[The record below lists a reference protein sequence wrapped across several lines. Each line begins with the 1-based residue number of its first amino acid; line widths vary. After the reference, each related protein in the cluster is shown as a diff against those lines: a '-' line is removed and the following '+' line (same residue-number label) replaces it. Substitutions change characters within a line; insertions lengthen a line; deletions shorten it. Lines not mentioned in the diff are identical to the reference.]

1 MYVMIGI
8 IYKFTILTNRRFY
21 VGQHEAESVD
31 EFLISKPS
39 LSSCYWGSGSAIWGH
54 VLKKHI
60 DKYPTCWNKLVKR
73 EILIVLHSYSS
84 KSLNKMERYWIKKTK
99 SHYSYKIGG
108 CNFLWGEARG
118 DDWVNAM
125 KIPEIRAKAAKK
137 ISVAMKGKLAG
148 DKHWNY
154 GKHRPKEVREKI
166 SKAHKGKTLSEEHL
180 NALHAHI
187 HLPKSKEHRKK
198 IGDAQ
203 RGEKSVHF
211 GKHLSE
217 EHKLKMSKSLKE
229 NYRKKGCVHTGK
241 KWITNG
247 LENKW
252 HDPKLPI
259 PKGWRFGRTI

>member
-39 LSSCYWGSGSAIWGH
+39 LSSCYWGSGSAIWEH

-60 DKYPTCWNKLVKR
+60 EKYPTNWNKLIKR
-73 EILIVLHSYSS
+73 EILLVMSSYSP
-84 KSLNKMERYWIKKTK
+84 KALNRMERYWIKKAK
-99 SHYSYKIGG
+99 SHYSFKVGG

-125 KIPEIRAKAAKK
+125 KIPEIRAKVSAKNR
-137 ISVAMKGKLAG
+137 ISLKGKLAG

-166 SKAHKGKTLSEEHL
+166 SEAHKGKTLSEKTKLLLSEMRKGK
-180 NALHAHI
+180 
-187 HLPKSKEHRKK
+187 PKSESHKKK

-203 RGEKSVHF
+203 RGNKSTHY
-211 GKHLSE
+211 GKHLNK
-217 EHKLKMSKSLKE
+217 EHKKKVSNYMS
-229 NYRKKGCVHTGK
+229 GII
-241 KWITNG
+241 WINNG
-247 LENKW
+247 Q
-252 HDPKLPI
+252 I
-259 PKGWRFGRTI
+259 S

>member
-1 MYVMIGI
+1 MIGI

-54 VLKKHI
+54 VLNNHI
-60 DKYPTCWNKLVKR
+60 EKYPTNWNKLIKR
-73 EILIVLHSYSS
+73 EILLVMSSYSP
-84 KSLNKMERYWIKKTK
+84 KALNRMERYWIKKAK
-99 SHYSYKIGG
+99 AHYSLKVGG

-125 KIPEIRAKAAKK
+125 KMPEIRAKVSAKNR
-137 ISVAMKGKLAG
+137 ISLKGKLAG

-166 SKAHKGKTLSEEHL
+166 SEAHKGKTLSEETKL
-180 NALHAHI
+180 L
-187 HLPKSKEHRKK
+187 LSEMRKGKPKSESHKKK

-203 RGEKSVHF
+203 RGRKSAHF
-211 GKHLSE
+211 GKHLTKEQREKIS
-217 EHKLKMSKSLKE
+217 KQMSKLI
-229 NYRKKGCVHTGK
+229 
-241 KWITNG
+241 WINNG
-247 LENKW
+247 LEHKRICGE
-252 HDPKLPI
+252 I
-259 PKGWRFGRTI
+259 PEGWTKGRLKS

>member
-1 MYVMIGI
+1 MVGI

-21 VGQHEAESVD
+21 VGQHLAESVD

-125 KIPEIRAKAAKK
+125 KIPEIREKVSAKNK
-137 ISVAMKGKLAG
+137 ISLKGKLAG

-166 SKAHKGKTLSEEHL
+166 SKSHKGKTLSEETKFL
-180 NALHAHI
+180 LSKI
-187 HLPKSKEHRKK
+187 RKGKPKSESHKKK

-211 GKHLSE
+211 GKHLSKE
-217 EHKLKMSKSLKE
+217 QRDKISRQMSKLI
-229 NYRKKGCVHTGK
+229 
-241 KWITNG
+241 WINNG
-247 LENKW
+247 VECKRICGE
-252 HDPKLPI
+252 I
-259 PKGWRFGRTI
+259 PEGWRKGRI

>member
-1 MYVMIGI
+1 MIGI

-39 LSSCYWGSGSAIWGH
+39 LSSCYWGSGSAIWEH

-60 DKYPTCWNKLVKR
+60 DKYPTNWNKLIKR
-73 EILIVLHSYSS
+73 EILLVMNSYSP
-84 KSLNKMERYWIKKTK
+84 KSLNRMERYWIKEAKA
-99 SHYSYKIGG
+99 HYSFKVGG

-137 ISVAMKGKLAG
+137 ISVAMKGKFVG

-154 GKHRPKEVREKI
+154 GNHRPKEVREKI
-166 SKAHKGKTLSEEHL
+166 SKAHKGKKLSEEHL

-187 HLPKSKEHRKK
+187 RLPKSEEHRKK

-203 RGEKSVHF
+203 RGRKSVHF

-217 EHKLKMSKSLKE
+217 EHKLKMSKGLKE
-229 NYRKKGCVHTGK
+229 SYRKKGCVHTGK
-241 KWITNG
+241 NG
-247 LENKW
+247 
-252 HDPKLPI
+252 
-259 PKGWRFGRTI
+259 

>member
-1 MYVMIGI
+1 MIGI

-39 LSSCYWGSGSAIWGH
+39 LSSCYWGSGSAIWEH

-60 DKYPTCWNKLVKR
+60 DKYPTNWNKLIKR
-73 EILIVLHSYSS
+73 EILLVMSSYSP
-84 KSLNKMERYWIKKTK
+84 KALNRMERYWIKEAKA
-99 SHYSYKIGG
+99 HYSFKVGG

-125 KIPEIRAKAAKK
+125 KIPEIRAKVSAKNR
-137 ISVAMKGKLAG
+137 ISLKGKLAG

-166 SKAHKGKTLSEEHL
+166 SEAHKGKTLSEETKL
-180 NALHAHI
+180 L
-187 HLPKSKEHRKK
+187 LSEMRKGKPKSESHKKK

-203 RGEKSVHF
+203 RGRKSVHF
-211 GKHLSE
+211 GKCLPKEQREKIS
-217 EHKLKMSKSLKE
+217 KQMSKLI
-229 NYRKKGCVHTGK
+229 
-241 KWITNG
+241 WINNG
-247 LENKW
+247 LECKRICGE
-252 HDPKLPI
+252 I
-259 PKGWRFGRTI
+259 PEGWTKGRLKR